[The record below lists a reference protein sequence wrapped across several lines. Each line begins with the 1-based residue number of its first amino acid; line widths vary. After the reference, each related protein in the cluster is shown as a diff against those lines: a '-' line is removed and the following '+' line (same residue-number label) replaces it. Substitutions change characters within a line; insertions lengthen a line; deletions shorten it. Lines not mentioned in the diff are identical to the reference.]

1 MTKETEQPMMSDT
14 VPQPTGKRG
23 RLQALF
29 ILMLPI
35 TLMILATWM
44 YYSGAWLPT
53 GRINNGALIM
63 PPVNLNTM
71 GVRDEGGNLL
81 NAEALDGEWGMLVLA
96 GSDCTESCANAL
108 YLSRQVH
115 IALGRN
121 ATRMNRYLISDGL
134 SLSDEQQREHPGLK
148 ILKADLAEVKKQLP
162 ESVMGDNPILL
173 VDPLGN
179 IMMHYGPDHTGKQ
192 MLKDLE
198 KLLKASKIG

>member
-1 MTKETEQPMMSDT
+1 MTKDTEQPMVST
-14 VPQPTGKRG
+14 TAQQPTGNRG

-29 ILMLPI
+29 ILMLPV
-35 TLMILATWM
+35 TLMVLATWM
-44 YYSGAWLPT
+44 YYAGVWLPS
-53 GRINNGALIM
+53 GRVNNGELIM
-63 PPVNLNTM
+63 PPVNLSAM
-71 GVRDEGGNLL
+71 AAQDEAGHLL
-81 NAEALDGEWGMLVLA
+81 DVESLDGEWGMLILA

-121 ATRMNRYLISDGL
+121 VTRMNRYLVGEGIA
-134 SLSDEQQREHPGLK
+134 LSDEQKREHPGLK
-148 ILKADLAEVKKQLP
+148 TLKVDLAAVKKQLP
-162 ESVMGDNPILL
+162 ASITGENPILL

-192 MLKDLE
+192 ILKDLE

>member
-96 GSDCTESCANAL
+96 GSGCTESCANAL